1 MLAKSIAEK
10 PIFNVET
17 KEEFL
22 KAFDVEGT
30 RKNYLRIF
38 TKTEPIEEKLGK
50 DLYEF
55 NEKELNKLLRAFD
68 SKNRATLESYGRY
81 VSSYLNWAVEKELTD
96 VNLLEKLKPNDF
108 LQFVVNEEKYLTE
121 RYLTRL
127 ESQMENYQDAVI
139 SRLIFEGVG
148 GKGFSELLNLKE
160 EDVDFDKNILHLV
173 EDTNKGKVERDLKV
187 STHTI
192 EIIKGA
198 LNQKK
203 YAKRNGNSVGRGSF
217 LELKDNG
224 YVIKT
229 AVTNAETDEA
239 TGIDTIY
246 RRLRVIEQDLGL
258 DSFKAKF
265 IQRSGILNMASKI
278 AKKGVR
284 VDSDILKQIAKR
296 YKINTI
302 HTMRSYLT
310 EENLKNYS

>member
-224 YVIKT
+224 YIIKT

>member
-1 MLAKSIAEK
+1 MLAKLIAEK

-50 DLYEF
+50 DLCEF

-173 EDTNKGKVERDLKV
+173 EDTNKGEVERDLKV

-203 YAKRNGNSVGRGSF
+203 YAKRNGNSIGRGSF

-284 VDSDILKQIAKR
+284 IDSDILKQIAKR

>member
-10 PIFNVET
+10 PVFNVDI

-22 KAFDVEGT
+22 KEFNVEGT

-38 TKTEPIEEKLGK
+38 TKTEPVEDKLGK
-50 DLYEF
+50 DLYQF
-55 NEKELNKLLRAFD
+55 DEKELGKLLKTFD

-81 VSSYLNWAVEKELTD
+81 ISSYLNWAVGKGLIE
-96 VNLLEKLKPNDF
+96 VNLLEKLRPNDF
-108 LQFVVNEEKYLTE
+108 LKFVVHKEKYLTE
-121 RYLTRL
+121 SYLTRL

-160 EDVDFDKNILHLV
+160 EDVDFDKNTLHLTENTKSGQV
-173 EDTNKGKVERDLKV
+173 TRDLKV
-187 STHTI
+187 STHTM

-198 LNQKK
+198 LNQKR
-203 YAKRNGNSVGRGSF
+203 YLKRNGNSVGRGSF
-217 LELKDNG
+217 LELRDNG

-229 AVTNAETDEA
+229 AVTNAETEEA

-246 RRLRVIEQDLGL
+246 RRLRVIEEDLGL

-265 IQRSGILNMASKI
+265 IQRSGIINMASKI

-302 HTMRSYLT
+302 HTMRSYVT
-310 EENLKNYS
+310 EENLKRYG

>member
-1 MLAKSIAEK
+1 MLAKLIAEK

-30 RKNYLRIF
+30 RNNYLRIF

-55 NEKELNKLLRAFD
+55 NEKELSKLLKAFD

-96 VNLLEKLKPNDF
+96 VNLLEKLKPKDF
-108 LQFVVNEEKYLTE
+108 LKFVVNEEKYLTE
-121 RYLTRL
+121 RFLTRL

-173 EDTNKGKVERDLKV
+173 EDTNNGKVERDLKV
-187 STHTI
+187 SNHTI

-229 AVTNAETDEA
+229 AFTNAETDGA

-310 EENLKNYS
+310 EENLKKYS